1 MGGGANRDDFSRVGP
16 HYLTCVDWLNSNH
29 RTTVTSSLVQ
39 GVYSMQRDRMKKRKA
54 LANPWWESFGFSLDE
69 PLINEDDNSIYG
81 AVFKYKNDQNIP
93 HSGLPPSYV
102 IAFRGT
108 MLKFKTWRHDLEEDL
123 RCLFNNLSNGT
134 RFKHAIQTIETV
146 LQKHSTETISI
157 WLTGHSLGAGIA
169 LLAGKT
175 MTKRGFPLDTYVFSP
190 PISSIPLEKLPGI
203 DVVKHVFRI
212 AECVF
217 KVTLAALFD
226 LPTQVDDRRIAAW
239 TPYVYVNPSDIV
251 CAEYIGL
258 LKHKNVMADF
268 GLSEFEILGAG
279 ISIRSLVFGADI
291 GEPIQLLSSADMI
304 VNKNKP
310 IVETDNVLKKWWYKF
325 KKAHALAQWWD
336 PNPALR
342 ANWETHSIRPS
353 TLCLDMDR
361 TSSS

>member
-1 MGGGANRDDFSRVGP
+1 
-16 HYLTCVDWLNSNH
+16 
-29 RTTVTSSLVQ
+29 
-39 GVYSMQRDRMKKRKA
+39 
-54 LANPWWESFGFSLDE
+54 
-69 PLINEDDNSIYG
+69 
-81 AVFKYKNDQNIP
+81 
-93 HSGLPPSYV
+93 
-102 IAFRGT
+102 
-108 MLKFKTWRHDLEEDL
+108 MLKFKTWRKDLEEDL

-146 LQKHSTETISI
+146 LEKHSTKKTSV

-175 MTKRGFPLDTYVFSP
+175 MTKRGFPLETYVFSP
-190 PISSIPLEKLPGI
+190 PISSIPLERLSGL
-203 DVVKHVFRI
+203 DVVKDIFRF
-212 AECVF
+212 AECIF
-217 KVTLAALFD
+217 KVTLSVLFD
-226 LPTQVDDRRIAAW
+226 LKTKADDSRIAKW
-239 TPYVYVNPSDIV
+239 IPYVYVNPSDIV

-279 ISIRSLVFGADI
+279 VSIRSLVFGDEI
-291 GEPIQLLSSADMI
+291 GEPIQLLSSADMT

-310 IVETDNVLKKWWYKF
+310 NVETNNMLKKWWYKF

-336 PNPALR
+336 PNPDLR

-353 TLCLDMDR
+353 IPCLDMEP